1 MYLRFP
7 HSPDEYHCQQPDSH
21 HTPGSIHA
29 VKKSHQVPTP
39 TVWSRIIAGMGT
51 GVGVASSTAFYHKPS
66 RGFTDDTE
74 RVAKSL
80 VALQDQLDSLAV
92 VFLQSRRGVGL
103 RTAEEGGL
111 CLFLN

>member
-1 MYLRFP
+1 
-7 HSPDEYHCQQPDSH
+7 
-21 HTPGSIHA
+21 
-29 VKKSHQVPTP
+29 
-39 TVWSRIIAGMGT
+39 MGT